1 MTGRRRADGAGAPA
15 TIQESRLPLA
25 IGGCGHGHAPVL
37 PRRARGCQGRE
48 KTRGGKAGGFT
59 GPRSPRTLPPGRSHA
74 HTPVGLASLAAF
86 AFSAFL
92 PGPVSAAPF
101 VTRDGFYSYSAIPE
115 AEDLY
120 ARQSRELDR
129 RKREA
134 MLHQIQRLIH
144 DRVTHAPLMESAFL
158 WAIGPRVEEPG
169 LSLIPGRAYSAP
181 YEDVK
186 LKRP

>member
-1 MTGRRRADGAGAPA
+1 LRAVGIRTRFRTMERA
-15 TIQESRLPLA
+15 TFLTA
-25 IGGCGHGHAPVL
+25 W
-37 PRRARGCQGRE
+37 RE
-48 KTRGGKAGGFT
+48 KKIPGVIMALVAPSGNAATR
-59 GPRSPRTLPPGRSHA
+59 LE
-74 HTPVGLASLAAF
+74 
-86 AFSAFL
+86 
-92 PGPVSAAPF
+92 PF
-101 VTRDGFYSYSAIPE
+101 VTRDGFYSYSPLPE

-129 RKREA
+129 KKREA

-169 LSLIPGRAYSAP
+169 LSLIPGHAYSAP